1 MDFPLN
7 FIKAGDKFTTIE
19 EHIPAPLFR
28 RTFTA
33 DREAASA
40 ELIITGLGYYELYVN
55 GKKITKGPLAPYR
68 SNIDD
73 YIYYDSYDISS
84 ELSVG
89 KNVIG
94 IMLGNGIRNA
104 PGAYIWDFEKAR
116 FRGAPITAFSLT
128 VKYKDGSG
136 KTVASDA
143 DTLTAP
149 SPVIFDDLHFG
160 EYYDAR
166 LEIPGWNLP
175 DFDDSGWSRAVPAEP
190 PRGEARLCEADP
202 ITVRSVIKPVS
213 VTEYKDGSYIYDF
226 GVNTAGLCRL
236 RINGTKG
243 QKVLMRY
250 FETFVDGEPYFRN
263 NRFDPN
269 DRFQEDEYYCSGKG
283 TEEYTPHFTYHG
295 FRYVL
300 VSGITAEQANSELLT
315 YLEMSSDIKKTGDFR
330 CSDGTVNKIQE
341 ATVRSDT
348 SNFFYFPT
356 DCPQR
361 EKNGWTAD
369 ASLSAEQVLLNL
381 SPEKSYKEWM
391 RNIYKALNDRGQL
404 PGIIPTGGWGY
415 HWGNGPAWDNVIV
428 YIPYYTYKYCGDRQI
443 LEELAAP
450 LMRYLNYLFSRLDG
464 KGLIAI
470 GLGDWC
476 QVGLIEDQFKTPLVV
491 TDTILTCDIAEK
503 AAFIYGELGMEA
515 QKQFA
520 LSLAERTRAAFR
532 ENLIDKASLTV
543 EGGTQTG
550 QAMALF
556 YGMFTE
562 EEKARALDV
571 LVKYIHEADDHFDT
585 GVLGGKVIYR
595 VLAENGYVDLAYKMI
610 TRPDYPSYGNWIA
623 RGATTLWEAFYPENG
638 RILSLNHHFWGDVS
652 AWFYIYLAGMKI
664 NPTCRDTTE
673 VDIKPCFAE
682 ALSEVSAYHD
692 MPDGKISVSWNRNGS
707 KITLAIEA
715 ADKLHGKIGLPAGY
729 VFEDG
734 DTEKE
739 LKSGNY
745 TVIKN
750 IKN

>member
-1 MDFPLN
+1 M
-7 FIKAGDKFTTIE
+7 
-19 EHIPAPLFR
+19 
-28 RTFTA
+28 
-33 DREAASA
+33 
-40 ELIITGLGYYELYVN
+40 
-55 GKKITKGPLAPYR
+55 
-68 SNIDD
+68 
-73 YIYYDSYDISS
+73 
-84 ELSVG
+84 
-89 KNVIG
+89 
-94 IMLGNGIRNA
+94 
-104 PGAYIWDFEKAR
+104 
-116 FRGAPITAFSLT
+116 
-128 VKYKDGSG
+128 
-136 KTVASDA
+136 
-143 DTLTAP
+143 
-149 SPVIFDDLHFG
+149 
-160 EYYDAR
+160 
-166 LEIPGWNLP
+166 
-175 DFDDSGWSRAVPAEP
+175 
-190 PRGEARLCEADP
+190 
-202 ITVRSVIKPVS
+202 
-213 VTEYKDGSYIYDF
+213 
-226 GVNTAGLCRL
+226 
-236 RINGTKG
+236 
-243 QKVLMRY
+243 
-250 FETFVDGEPYFRN
+250 
-263 NRFDPN
+263 
-269 DRFQEDEYYCSGKG
+269 
-283 TEEYTPHFTYHG
+283 
-295 FRYVL
+295 L

-428 YIPYYTYKYCGDRQI
+428 YIPYYTYKYCGDRQM
-443 LEELAAP
+443 LEELAVP
-450 LMRYLNYLFSRLDG
+450 LMRYLNYLFTRLDD

-503 AAFIYGELGMEA
+503 AAFIYGELEMEA
-515 QKQFA
+515 QKRFA

-556 YGMFTE
+556 YGMFTD

-692 MPDGKISVSWNRNGS
+692 MPDGKISVSWNRNGG

-729 VFEDG
+729 AFEDG

-745 TVIKN
+745 TVIRK
-750 IKN
+750 

>member
-19 EHIPAPLFR
+19 EHVPAPYFR

-33 DREAASA
+33 DKEAASA
-40 ELIITGLGYYELYVN
+40 ELIITGLGYYELFVN

-73 YIYYDSYDISS
+73 YIYYDSYDIAS

-136 KTVASDA
+136 ETVVSDTE
-143 DTLTAP
+143 TLTAP

-226 GVNTAGLCRL
+226 GVNTAGLCKL
-236 RINGTKG
+236 RINGTEG

-300 VSGITAEQANSELLT
+300 VNGITAEQANSELLT

-515 QKQFA
+515 QKRFA
-520 LSLAERTRAAFR
+520 LSLAERTRDAFR
-532 ENLIDKASLTV
+532 GNLIDKASLTV

-556 YGMFTE
+556 YGMFTD

-692 MPDGKISVSWNRNGS
+692 MPDGKISVSWNRNGG

-715 ADKLHGKIGLPAGY
+715 AEKLHGKIGLPAGY
-729 VFEDG
+729 AFEDG

-750 IKN
+750 

>member
-40 ELIITGLGYYELYVN
+40 ELIITGLGYYELFVN

-73 YIYYDSYDISS
+73 YIYYDSYDIAS

-136 KTVASDA
+136 ETVVSDA

-166 LEIPGWNLP
+166 LEIPGWNMP

-190 PRGEARLCEADP
+190 PRGEARLCGADP

-213 VTEYKDGSYIYDF
+213 FTKYTDDSYIYDF

-236 RINGTKG
+236 RINGTEG
-243 QKVLMRY
+243 QKVLMRF

-269 DRFQEDEYYCSGKG
+269 DRFQEDEYYCSGEG

-300 VSGITAEQANSELLT
+300 VSGITAEQATSELLT
-315 YLEMSSDIKKTGDFR
+315 YLEMGSDIKQSGAFT
-330 CSDGTVNKIQE
+330 CSDETVNKIQE

-381 SPEKSYKEWM
+381 APEKSYKEWM

-428 YIPYYTYKYCGDRQI
+428 YIPYYTYKYCGDRQM
-443 LEELAAP
+443 LEELAVP
-450 LMRYLNYLFSRLDG
+450 LMRYLNYLFTRLDG

-515 QKQFA
+515 QKRFA
-520 LSLAERTRAAFR
+520 LSLAERTRDAFR
-532 ENLIDKASLTV
+532 GNLIDKASLTV

-556 YGMFTE
+556 YGMFTD

-692 MPDGKISVSWNRNGS
+692 MPDGKISVSWNRNGG

-715 ADKLHGKIGLPAGY
+715 AEKLHGKIGLPAGY
-729 VFEDG
+729 AFEDG

-745 TVIKN
+745 TVIRK
-750 IKN
+750 

>member
-40 ELIITGLGYYELYVN
+40 ELIITGLGYYELFVN

-73 YIYYDSYDISS
+73 YIYYDSYDIAS

-136 KTVASDA
+136 ETVVSDTE
-143 DTLTAP
+143 TLTAP

-190 PRGEARLCEADP
+190 PRGEARLCGADP

-263 NRFDPN
+263 NRFDPD

-315 YLEMSSDIKKTGDFR
+315 YLEMGSDIKQSGAFT
-330 CSDGTVNKIQE
+330 CSDETVNKIQE

-428 YIPYYTYKYCGDRQI
+428 YIPYYTYKYCGDRQM
-443 LEELAAP
+443 LEELAVP
-450 LMRYLNYLFSRLDG
+450 LMRYLNYLFTRLDG

-515 QKQFA
+515 QKRFA

-729 VFEDG
+729 AFEDG

-745 TVIKN
+745 TVIRK
-750 IKN
+750 

>member
-19 EHIPAPLFR
+19 EHIPAPYFR

-33 DREAASA
+33 DKEAASA

-73 YIYYDSYDISS
+73 YIYYDRYDIASV
-84 ELSVG
+84 LSAG

-136 KTVASDA
+136 ETVVSDTE
-143 DTLTAP
+143 TLTAP

-263 NRFDPN
+263 NRFAPD

-315 YLEMSSDIKKTGDFR
+315 YLEMGSDIKKTGDFR

-450 LMRYLNYLFSRLDG
+450 LMRYLNYLFTRLDD

-556 YGMFTE
+556 YGMFTD

-745 TVIKN
+745 TVIRK
-750 IKN
+750 

>member
-19 EHIPAPLFR
+19 EHVPAPYFR

-33 DREAASA
+33 DKEAASA
-40 ELIITGLGYYELYVN
+40 ELIITGLGYYELFVN

-73 YIYYDSYDISS
+73 YIYYDSYDIAS

-136 KTVASDA
+136 ETVVSDTE
-143 DTLTAP
+143 TLTAP

-226 GVNTAGLCRL
+226 GVNTAGLCKL
-236 RINGTKG
+236 RINGTEG

-300 VSGITAEQANSELLT
+300 VNGITAEQANSELLT

-428 YIPYYTYKYCGDRQI
+428 YIPYYTYKYCGDRQM
-443 LEELAAP
+443 LEELAVP
-450 LMRYLNYLFSRLDG
+450 LMRYLNYLFTRLDG

-515 QKQFA
+515 QKRFA
-520 LSLAERTRAAFR
+520 LSLAERTRDAFR
-532 ENLIDKASLTV
+532 GNLIDKASLTV

-556 YGMFTE
+556 YGMFTD

-692 MPDGKISVSWNRNGS
+692 MPDGKISVSWNRNGG

-715 ADKLHGKIGLPAGY
+715 AEKLHGKIGLPAGY
-729 VFEDG
+729 AFEDG

-750 IKN
+750 

>member
-19 EHIPAPLFR
+19 EHVPAPYFR

-33 DREAASA
+33 DKEAASA
-40 ELIITGLGYYELYVN
+40 ELIITGLGYYELFVN

-73 YIYYDSYDISS
+73 YIYYDSYDIAS

-104 PGAYIWDFEKAR
+104 PSAYIWDFEKAR

-136 KTVASDA
+136 ETVVSDA

-166 LEIPGWNLP
+166 LEIPGWNMP

-190 PRGEARLCEADP
+190 PRGEARLCGADP

-213 VTEYKDGSYIYDF
+213 FTKYTDDSYIYDF

-236 RINGTKG
+236 RINGTEG
-243 QKVLMRY
+243 QKVLMRF

-263 NRFDPN
+263 NRFDPD
-269 DRFQEDEYYCSGKG
+269 DRFQEDEYYCSGEG

-381 SPEKSYKEWM
+381 APEKSYKEWM

-404 PGIIPTGGWGY
+404 PGIIPAGGWGY

-515 QKQFA
+515 QKRFA
-520 LSLAERTRAAFR
+520 LSLAERTRDAFR
-532 ENLIDKASLTV
+532 GNLIDKASLTV

-556 YGMFTE
+556 YGMFTD

-692 MPDGKISVSWNRNGS
+692 MPDGKISVSWNRNGG

-729 VFEDG
+729 AFEDG

-750 IKN
+750 

>member
-19 EHIPAPLFR
+19 EHVPAPYFR

-33 DREAASA
+33 DKEAASA
-40 ELIITGLGYYELYVN
+40 ELIITGLGYYELFVN

-73 YIYYDSYDISS
+73 YIYYDSYDIAS

-136 KTVASDA
+136 ETVVSDTE
-143 DTLTAP
+143 TLTAP

-175 DFDDSGWSRAVPAEP
+175 YFDDSGWSRAVPAEP

-213 VTEYKDGSYIYDF
+213 VTKYTDDSYIYDF

-236 RINGTKG
+236 RINGTEG

-263 NRFDPN
+263 NRFDPD

-381 SPEKSYKEWM
+381 APEKSYKEWM
-391 RNIYKALNDRGQL
+391 RNIYKSLNDKGQL

-428 YIPYYTYKYCGDRQI
+428 YIPYYTYKYCGDRQM

-515 QKQFA
+515 QKRFA

-543 EGGTQTG
+543 EGGTQTA

-729 VFEDG
+729 AFEDG

-750 IKN
+750 

>member
-19 EHIPAPLFR
+19 EHVPAPYFR

-33 DREAASA
+33 DKEAASA
-40 ELIITGLGYYELYVN
+40 ELIITGLGYYELFVN

-73 YIYYDSYDISS
+73 YIYYDSYDIAS

-136 KTVASDA
+136 ETVVSDTE
-143 DTLTAP
+143 TLTAP

-166 LEIPGWNLP
+166 LEITGWNLP

-236 RINGTKG
+236 RINGTEG

-263 NRFDPN
+263 NRFDPD

-315 YLEMSSDIKKTGDFR
+315 YLEMGSDIKQSGAFT

-391 RNIYKALNDRGQL
+391 RNIYKSLNDKGQL

-428 YIPYYTYKYCGDRQI
+428 YIPYYTYKYCGDRQM

-503 AAFIYGELGMEA
+503 ATFIYGELGMEA
-515 QKQFA
+515 QKRFA

-692 MPDGKISVSWNRNGS
+692 MPDGKISVSWNRNGG

-729 VFEDG
+729 AFEDG

-745 TVIKN
+745 TVIRK
-750 IKN
+750 

>member
-7 FIKAGDKFTTIE
+7 FIKAGDKFTTVD
-19 EHIPAPLFR
+19 EHVPAPFFR

-33 DREAASA
+33 EKEMDSA
-40 ELIITGLGYYELYVN
+40 ELIITGLGYYELFVN

-73 YIYYDSYDISS
+73 YIYYDRYDVTSQ
-84 ELSVG
+84 LSGG

-104 PGAYIWDFEKAR
+104 PGAYIWEFEKAR
-116 FRGAPITAFSLT
+116 FRGAPITAFSLS
-128 VKYKDGSG
+128 VRYKDGSEE
-136 KTVASDA
+136 TVVSDT

-149 SPVIFDDLHFG
+149 SPVIFDELHFG

-190 PRGEARLCEADP
+190 PRGEARLCGADP

-213 VTEYKDGSYIYDF
+213 VTKYTDDSYIYDF

-236 RINGTKG
+236 RINGTEG

-263 NRFDPN
+263 NRFDPD

-300 VSGITAEQANSELLT
+300 VSGITADQATSQLLT
-315 YLEMSSDIKKTGDFR
+315 YLEMSSDIKQAGGFK
-330 CSDGTVNKIQE
+330 CSDETVNKIQE

-381 SPEKSYKEWM
+381 APEKSYKEWM
-391 RNIYKALNDRGQL
+391 RNIYKALNDKGQL
-404 PGIIPTGGWGY
+404 PGIVPTAGWGY

-443 LEELAAP
+443 LEELAVP
-450 LMRYLNYLFSRLDG
+450 LMRYLNYLFTRLDD

-503 AAFIYGELGMEA
+503 AAFIYGELGMEP

-520 LSLAERTRAAFR
+520 LSLAEKTRTAFR
-532 ENLIDKASLTV
+532 ENLINKDLLTV
-543 EGGTQTG
+543 EAGTQTG
-550 QAMALF
+550 QAMALY

-571 LVKYIHEADDHFDT
+571 LVGYIHEADDHFDT

-595 VLAENGYVDLAYKMI
+595 VLAENGYADLAYKMI
-610 TRPDYPSYGNWIA
+610 TRPDFPSYGNWIA

-664 NPTCRDTTE
+664 NPSCKDITE
-673 VDIKPCFAE
+673 VDIKPCFVE

-692 MPDGKISVSWNRNGS
+692 MPDGKISVSWNRNGG
-707 KITLAIEA
+707 KITLAIKA

-729 VFEDG
+729 AFEDG

-745 TVIKN
+745 SVIRK
-750 IKN
+750 

>member
-40 ELIITGLGYYELYVN
+40 ELIITGLGYYELFVN
-55 GKKITKGPLAPYR
+55 GKKITKGSLAPYR

-73 YIYYDSYDISS
+73 YIYYDSYDIAS

-136 KTVASDA
+136 ETVVSDA

-226 GVNTAGLCRL
+226 GVNTAGLCKL

-300 VSGITAEQANSELLT
+300 VSGITAEQATSELLT
-315 YLEMSSDIKKTGDFR
+315 YLEMGSDIKQSGAFT
-330 CSDGTVNKIQE
+330 CSDETVNKIQE

-381 SPEKSYKEWM
+381 APEKSYKEWM

-503 AAFIYGELGMEA
+503 AAFIYGELRMEA
-515 QKQFA
+515 QKRFA

-556 YGMFTE
+556 YGMFTD

-692 MPDGKISVSWNRNGS
+692 MPDGKISVSWNRNGGR
-707 KITLAIEA
+707 ITLAIEA
-715 ADKLHGKIGLPAGY
+715 AEKLHGKIGLPAGY
-729 VFEDG
+729 AFEDG

-745 TVIKN
+745 TVIRK
-750 IKN
+750 

>member
-19 EHIPAPLFR
+19 EHIPAPYFR

-33 DREAASA
+33 DKEAASA

-73 YIYYDSYDISS
+73 YIYYDRYDIASV
-84 ELSVG
+84 LSAG

-136 KTVASDA
+136 ETVVSDTE
-143 DTLTAP
+143 TLTAP

-166 LEIPGWNLP
+166 LEIPGWNMP

-190 PRGEARLCEADP
+190 PRGEARLCGADP

-213 VTEYKDGSYIYDF
+213 VTKYTDDSYIYDF
-226 GVNTAGLCRL
+226 GVNTAGLCSL
-236 RINGTKG
+236 RINGTEG

-263 NRFDPN
+263 NRFDPD

-428 YIPYYTYKYCGDRQI
+428 YIPYYTYKYCGDRQM
-443 LEELAAP
+443 LEELAVP
-450 LMRYLNYLFSRLDG
+450 LMRYLNYLFTRLDG
-464 KGLIAI
+464 EGLIAI

-520 LSLAERTRAAFR
+520 LSLAERTRDAFR
-532 ENLIDKASLTV
+532 GNLIDKASLTV

-556 YGMFTE
+556 YGMFTD

-715 ADKLHGKIGLPAGY
+715 AEKLHGKIGLPAGY

-745 TVIKN
+745 TVIRK
-750 IKN
+750 

>member
-33 DREAASA
+33 DKEAASA

-73 YIYYDSYDISS
+73 YIYYDSYDIAS

-116 FRGAPITAFSLT
+116 FRGAPITAFSLS
-128 VKYKDGSG
+128 VRYKDGSG
-136 KTVASDA
+136 ETVVSDTE
-143 DTLTAP
+143 TLTAP

-166 LEIPGWNLP
+166 LEIPGWNMP

-226 GVNTAGLCRL
+226 GVNTAGLCKL
-236 RINGTKG
+236 RINGTDG

-269 DRFQEDEYYCSGKG
+269 DRFQEDEYYCSGEG

-381 SPEKSYKEWM
+381 APEKSYKEWM

-428 YIPYYTYKYCGDRQI
+428 YIPYYTYKYCGDRQM

-464 KGLIAI
+464 EGLIAI

-556 YGMFTE
+556 YGMFTD

-692 MPDGKISVSWNRNGS
+692 MPDGKISVSWNRNGG

-715 ADKLHGKIGLPAGY
+715 AEKLHGKIGLPAGY
-729 VFEDG
+729 AFEDG

-745 TVIKN
+745 TVIRK
-750 IKN
+750 

>member
-7 FIKAGDKFTTIE
+7 FIKAGDKFTTVE
-19 EHIPAPLFR
+19 EHVPAPYFR

-33 DREAASA
+33 DKETASA

-73 YIYYDSYDISS
+73 YIYYDRYDIASV
-84 ELSVG
+84 LSAG

-136 KTVASDA
+136 ETVVSDA

-166 LEIPGWNLP
+166 LEIPGWNMP

-190 PRGEARLCEADP
+190 PRGEARLCGADP

-213 VTEYKDGSYIYDF
+213 VTKYTDGSYIYDF

-236 RINGTKG
+236 RINGTEG

-263 NRFDPN
+263 NRFDPD

-315 YLEMSSDIKKTGDFR
+315 YLEISSDIKKTGDFR

-428 YIPYYTYKYCGDRQI
+428 YIPYYTYKYCGDRQM
-443 LEELAAP
+443 LEELAVP

-515 QKQFA
+515 QKRFA

-556 YGMFTE
+556 YGMFTD

-692 MPDGKISVSWNRNGS
+692 MPDGKISVSWNRNGG

-715 ADKLHGKIGLPAGY
+715 AEKLHGKIGLPAGY

-745 TVIKN
+745 TVIRK
-750 IKN
+750 

>member
-19 EHIPAPLFR
+19 EHVPAPYFR

-33 DREAASA
+33 DKEAASA

-190 PRGEARLCEADP
+190 PRGEARLCGADP

-213 VTEYKDGSYIYDF
+213 VTKYTDDSYIYDF

-236 RINGTKG
+236 RINGTEG

-300 VSGITAEQANSELLT
+300 VSGITAEQATSELLT
-315 YLEMSSDIKKTGDFR
+315 YLEMGSDIKQSGAFT
-330 CSDGTVNKIQE
+330 CSDETVNKIQE

-381 SPEKSYKEWM
+381 APEKSYKEWM
-391 RNIYKALNDRGQL
+391 RNIYKSLNDKGQL

-428 YIPYYTYKYCGDRQI
+428 YIPYYTYKYCGDRQM

-450 LMRYLNYLFSRLDG
+450 LMRYLNYLFTRLDD

-503 AAFIYGELGMEA
+503 AAFIYGELGMEV
-515 QKQFA
+515 QKRFA

-556 YGMFTE
+556 YGMFTD

-623 RGATTLWEAFYPENG
+623 RGATTLWEAFHPENG

-692 MPDGKISVSWNRNGS
+692 MPDGKISVSWNRNGG

-715 ADKLHGKIGLPAGY
+715 AEKLHGKIGLPAGY
-729 VFEDG
+729 AFEDG

-750 IKN
+750 

>member
-40 ELIITGLGYYELYVN
+40 ELIITGLGYYELFVN

-73 YIYYDSYDISS
+73 YIYYDSYDIAS

-136 KTVASDA
+136 ETVVSDTE
-143 DTLTAP
+143 TLTAP

-236 RINGTKG
+236 RINGTEG

-300 VSGITAEQANSELLT
+300 VSGITAEQATSELLT
-315 YLEMSSDIKKTGDFR
+315 YLEMGSDIKQSGAFT

-515 QKQFA
+515 QKRFA

-571 LVKYIHEADDHFDT
+571 LVKYIHDADDHFDT

-715 ADKLHGKIGLPAGY
+715 AEKLHGKIGLPAGY
-729 VFEDG
+729 AFEDG

-750 IKN
+750 

>member
-1 MDFPLN
+1 MDFPID
-7 FIKAGDKFTTIE
+7 FIKMGEKFTSIE
-19 EHIPAPLFR
+19 EHIPAPYFR

-33 DREAASA
+33 DKEIASA
-40 ELIITGLGYYELYVN
+40 ELIVTGLGYYELYFN
-55 GKKITKGPLAPYR
+55 GEKITKGMLAPYR

-73 YIYYDSYDISS
+73 YIYYDRYDVSS
-84 ELSVG
+84 KICCG

-116 FRGAPITAFSLT
+116 FRGAPITAFSLLL
-128 VKYKDGSG
+128 KYADGTEES
-136 KTVASDA
+136 VVSDT

-166 LEIPGWNLP
+166 LEIPGWNTP
-175 DFDDSGWSRAVPAEP
+175 DFDDSGWSHAISAEA
-190 PRGEARLCEADP
+190 PRGEARICEADP

-213 VTEYKDGSYIYDF
+213 VTRYDNESYIYDF
-226 GVNTAGLCRL
+226 GVNTAGLCKL
-236 RINGTKG
+236 KIKGAAG
-243 QKVLMRY
+243 QKVLMRH
-250 FETFVDGEPYFRN
+250 FETFVDGKPYFRN
-263 NRFDPN
+263 NRFNPD
-269 DRFQEDEYYCSGKG
+269 DRFQEDEYYCSGEG

-300 VSGITAEQANSELLT
+300 VSGISAEQATEELLT
-315 YLEMSSDIKKTGDFR
+315 YLEMSSDIKQSGEFT
-330 CSDGTVNKIQE
+330 CSDETVNKIQE

-369 ASLSAEQVLLNL
+369 AALSAEQLLLNL
-381 SPEKSYKEWM
+381 APEKSYKEWM
-391 RNIYKALNDRGQL
+391 RNIYKSINDKGQL
-404 PGIIPTGGWGY
+404 PGIVPNTGWGY

-428 YIPYYTYKYCGDRQI
+428 YIPYYTYKYSGDRQI
-443 LEELAAP
+443 LEELATP
-450 LMRYLNYLFSRLDG
+450 LMRYLNYLFTRLDE

-503 AAFIYGELGMEA
+503 AAFIYGELGQEP
-515 QKQFA
+515 QRQFA
-520 LSLAERTRAAFR
+520 LALAEKTRKAFR
-532 ENLIDKASLTV
+532 DNLIDFNTYTV
-543 EGGTQTG
+543 NGATQTA
-550 QAMALF
+550 QAMAI
-556 YGMFTE
+556 YYRMFTE
-562 EEKARALDV
+562 EEKPCALEV
-571 LVKYIHEADDHFDT
+571 LLGYIHDADDHFDT

-595 VLAENGYVDLAYKMI
+595 VLAENGYAELAYKMI

-623 RGATTLWEAFYPENG
+623 RGATTLWEAFHPENG

-652 AWFYIYLAGMKI
+652 AWFYIYLAGLRI
-664 NPTCRDTTE
+664 NPTCRDVTE
-673 VDIKPCFAE
+673 VDINPYFVKVLKNVF
-682 ALSEVSAYHD
+682 AYHD
-692 MPDGKISVSWNRNGS
+692 TPVGRISVSWKRTENG
-707 KITLAIEA
+707 INLEIEVT
-715 ADKLHGKIGLPAGY
+715 DKLHGKIALPEGF
-729 VFEDG
+729 VFEDR
-734 DTEKE
+734 TSEKE

-745 TVIKN
+745 MVVAE
-750 IKN
+750 

>member
-7 FIKAGDKFTTIE
+7 FIKARDKFTTIE

-40 ELIITGLGYYELYVN
+40 ELIITGLGYYELFVN

-73 YIYYDSYDISS
+73 YIYYDSYDIAS
-84 ELSVG
+84 ELSAG

-136 KTVASDA
+136 ETVVSDTE
-143 DTLTAP
+143 TLTAP

-236 RINGTKG
+236 RINGTEG

-263 NRFDPN
+263 NRFDPD

-315 YLEMSSDIKKTGDFR
+315 YLEMGSDIKQSGAFT
-330 CSDGTVNKIQE
+330 CSDETVNKIQE

-428 YIPYYTYKYCGDRQI
+428 YIPYYTYKYCGDRQM
-443 LEELAAP
+443 LEELAVP
-450 LMRYLNYLFSRLDG
+450 LMRYLNYLFTRLDG

-515 QKQFA
+515 QKRFA

-692 MPDGKISVSWNRNGS
+692 MPDGKISVSWNRNGG

-715 ADKLHGKIGLPAGY
+715 AEKLHGKIGLPAGY

-745 TVIKN
+745 TVIRK
-750 IKN
+750 

>member
-7 FIKAGDKFTTIE
+7 FIKARDKFTTIE

-40 ELIITGLGYYELYVN
+40 ELIITGLGYYELFVN

-73 YIYYDSYDISS
+73 YIYYDSYDIAS

-136 KTVASDA
+136 ETVVSDA

-166 LEIPGWNLP
+166 LEIPGWNMP

-226 GVNTAGLCRL
+226 GVNTAGLCKL

-243 QKVLMRY
+243 QKVLMRF

-263 NRFDPN
+263 NRFDPD

-428 YIPYYTYKYCGDRQI
+428 YIPYYTYKYCGDRQM

-450 LMRYLNYLFSRLDG
+450 LMRYLNYLFTRLDG

-515 QKQFA
+515 QKRFA

-692 MPDGKISVSWNRNGS
+692 MPDGKISVSWNRNGG

-715 ADKLHGKIGLPAGY
+715 AEKLHGKIGLPAGY

-745 TVIKN
+745 TVIRK
-750 IKN
+750 

>member
-40 ELIITGLGYYELYVN
+40 ELIITGLGYYELFVN

-73 YIYYDSYDISS
+73 YIYYDSYDIAS
-84 ELSVG
+84 ELLVG

-136 KTVASDA
+136 ETVVSDA

-166 LEIPGWNLP
+166 LEIPGWNMP

-190 PRGEARLCEADP
+190 PRGEARLCGADP

-213 VTEYKDGSYIYDF
+213 VTKYTDDSYIYDF

-236 RINGTKG
+236 RINGTEG

-269 DRFQEDEYYCSGKG
+269 DRFQEDEYYCSGEG

-300 VSGITAEQANSELLT
+300 VSGITAEQATSELLT
-315 YLEMSSDIKKTGDFR
+315 YLEMGSDIKQSGAFT
-330 CSDGTVNKIQE
+330 CSDETVNKIQE

-381 SPEKSYKEWM
+381 APEKSYKEWM

-443 LEELAAP
+443 LEELAVP

-515 QKQFA
+515 QKRFA

-556 YGMFTE
+556 YGMFTD

-571 LVKYIHEADDHFDT
+571 LVKYIHDADDHFDT

-692 MPDGKISVSWNRNGS
+692 MPDGKISVSWNRNGG

-715 ADKLHGKIGLPAGY
+715 AEKLHGKIGLPAGY
-729 VFEDG
+729 AFEDG

-745 TVIKN
+745 TVIRK
-750 IKN
+750 

>member
-19 EHIPAPLFR
+19 EHVPAPYFR

-40 ELIITGLGYYELYVN
+40 ELIITGLGYYELFVN
-55 GKKITKGPLAPYR
+55 GKKITKGSLAPYR

-73 YIYYDSYDISS
+73 YIYYDSYDIAS

-136 KTVASDA
+136 ETVVSDTE
-143 DTLTAP
+143 TLTAP

-236 RINGTKG
+236 RINGTEG

-263 NRFDPN
+263 NRFDPD
-269 DRFQEDEYYCSGKG
+269 DRFQEDEYYCSGEG

-300 VSGITAEQANSELLT
+300 VSGITAEQATSELLT
-315 YLEMSSDIKKTGDFR
+315 YLEMGSDIKQSGAFT
-330 CSDGTVNKIQE
+330 CSDETVNKIQE

-381 SPEKSYKEWM
+381 APEKSYKEWM
-391 RNIYKALNDRGQL
+391 RNIYKSLNDKGQL

-428 YIPYYTYKYCGDRQI
+428 YIPYYIYKYRGDRQI

-450 LMRYLNYLFSRLDG
+450 LMRYLNYLFTRLDG

-532 ENLIDKASLTV
+532 GNLIDKASLTV
-543 EGGTQTG
+543 EGGTQTA

-715 ADKLHGKIGLPAGY
+715 AEKLHGKIGLPAGY
-729 VFEDG
+729 AFEDG

-745 TVIKN
+745 TVIRK
-750 IKN
+750 

>member
-19 EHIPAPLFR
+19 EHIPAPYFR

-33 DREAASA
+33 DKEAASA
-40 ELIITGLGYYELYVN
+40 ELIITGLGYYELFVN

-73 YIYYDSYDISS
+73 YIYYDSYDIAS

-136 KTVASDA
+136 ETVVSDTE
-143 DTLTAP
+143 TLTAP

-166 LEIPGWNLP
+166 LEIPGWNMP

-226 GVNTAGLCRL
+226 GVNTAGLCKL
-236 RINGTKG
+236 RINGTDG

-263 NRFDPN
+263 NRFDPD

-300 VSGITAEQANSELLT
+300 VSGITAEQATSELLT

-330 CSDGTVNKIQE
+330 CSDETVNKIQE

-381 SPEKSYKEWM
+381 APEKSYKEWM

-515 QKQFA
+515 QKRFA
-520 LSLAERTRAAFR
+520 LSLAERTRDAFR

-543 EGGTQTG
+543 EGGTQTA

-556 YGMFTE
+556 YGMFTD

-610 TRPDYPSYGNWIA
+610 TRPDYPSYANWIA
-623 RGATTLWEAFYPENG
+623 RGATTLWEAFYPGNG

-715 ADKLHGKIGLPAGY
+715 ADKLHGKIGLSAGY
-729 VFEDG
+729 AFEDG

>member
-7 FIKAGDKFTTIE
+7 FIKARDKFTTIE

-40 ELIITGLGYYELYVN
+40 ELIITGLGYYELFVN

-236 RINGTKG
+236 RINGTEG

-263 NRFDPN
+263 NRFDPD

-391 RNIYKALNDRGQL
+391 RNIYKSLNDKGQL

-428 YIPYYTYKYCGDRQI
+428 YIPYYTYKYCGDRQM
-443 LEELAAP
+443 LEELAVP
-450 LMRYLNYLFSRLDG
+450 LMRYLNYLFTRLDG

-515 QKQFA
+515 QKRFA
-520 LSLAERTRAAFR
+520 LSLAERTRDAFR

-543 EGGTQTG
+543 EGGTQTA

-692 MPDGKISVSWNRNGS
+692 MPDGKISVSWNRNGG

-715 ADKLHGKIGLPAGY
+715 AEKLHGKIGLPAGY

-745 TVIKN
+745 TVIRK
-750 IKN
+750 

>member
-40 ELIITGLGYYELYVN
+40 ELIITGLGYYELFVN

-73 YIYYDSYDISS
+73 YIYYDSYDIAS

-136 KTVASDA
+136 ETVVSDA

-190 PRGEARLCEADP
+190 PRGEARLCGADP

-236 RINGTKG
+236 RINGTEG

-263 NRFDPN
+263 NRFDPD

-315 YLEMSSDIKKTGDFR
+315 YLEMGSDIKQSGAFT
-330 CSDGTVNKIQE
+330 CSDETVNKIQE

-515 QKQFA
+515 QKRFA

-692 MPDGKISVSWNRNGS
+692 MPDGKISVSWNRNGG

-715 ADKLHGKIGLPAGY
+715 AEKLHGKIGLPAGY
-729 VFEDG
+729 AFEDG

-745 TVIKN
+745 TVIRK
-750 IKN
+750 

>member
-19 EHIPAPLFR
+19 EHVPAPLFR

-40 ELIITGLGYYELYVN
+40 ELIITGLGYYELFVN

-73 YIYYDSYDISS
+73 YIYYDSYDIAS

-136 KTVASDA
+136 ETVVSDTE
-143 DTLTAP
+143 TLTAP

-190 PRGEARLCEADP
+190 PRGEARLCGADP

-236 RINGTKG
+236 RINGTEG

-263 NRFDPN
+263 NRFDPD

-315 YLEMSSDIKKTGDFR
+315 YLEMGSDIKQSGAFT
-330 CSDGTVNKIQE
+330 CSDETVNKIQE

-391 RNIYKALNDRGQL
+391 RNIYKSLNDKGQL

-515 QKQFA
+515 QKRFA
-520 LSLAERTRAAFR
+520 LSLAERTRDAFR

-745 TVIKN
+745 TVIRK
-750 IKN
+750 

>member
-19 EHIPAPLFR
+19 EHVPAPYFR

-33 DREAASA
+33 DKEAASA
-40 ELIITGLGYYELYVN
+40 ELIITGLGYYELFVN

-73 YIYYDSYDISS
+73 YIYYDSYDIAS

-116 FRGAPITAFSLT
+116 FRGAPITAFSLS
-128 VKYKDGSG
+128 VRYKDGSG
-136 KTVASDA
+136 ETVVSDTE
-143 DTLTAP
+143 TLTAP

-190 PRGEARLCEADP
+190 PRGEARLCGADP

-213 VTEYKDGSYIYDF
+213 FTKYTDDSYIYDF

-236 RINGTKG
+236 RINGTEG

-263 NRFDPN
+263 NRFDPD
-269 DRFQEDEYYCSGKG
+269 DRFQEDEYYCSGEG

-381 SPEKSYKEWM
+381 APEKSYKEWM
-391 RNIYKALNDRGQL
+391 RNIYKSLNDKGQL

-428 YIPYYTYKYCGDRQI
+428 YIPYYTYKYCGDRQM

-515 QKQFA
+515 QKRFA

-556 YGMFTE
+556 YGMFTD

-692 MPDGKISVSWNRNGS
+692 MPDGKISVSWNRNGG

-715 ADKLHGKIGLPAGY
+715 AEKLHGKIGLPAGY
-729 VFEDG
+729 AFEDG

-750 IKN
+750 

>member
-33 DREAASA
+33 DKEAASA

-73 YIYYDSYDISS
+73 YIYYDSYDIAS

-116 FRGAPITAFSLT
+116 FRGAPITAFSLS
-128 VKYKDGSG
+128 VRYKDGSG
-136 KTVASDA
+136 ETVVSDTE
-143 DTLTAP
+143 TLTAP

-236 RINGTKG
+236 RINGTEG

-269 DRFQEDEYYCSGKG
+269 DRFQEDEYYCSGEG

-315 YLEMSSDIKKTGDFR
+315 YLEMGSDIKQSGAFT
-330 CSDGTVNKIQE
+330 CSDETVNKIQE

-391 RNIYKALNDRGQL
+391 RNIYKSLNDKGQL

-428 YIPYYTYKYCGDRQI
+428 YIPYYTYKYCGDRQM

-515 QKQFA
+515 QKRFA

-543 EGGTQTG
+543 EGGTQTA

-556 YGMFTE
+556 YGMFTD

-692 MPDGKISVSWNRNGS
+692 MPDGKISVSWNRNGG

-729 VFEDG
+729 AFEDG

-745 TVIKN
+745 TVIRK
-750 IKN
+750 

>member
-7 FIKAGDKFTTIE
+7 FIKAGDKFTTVE
-19 EHIPAPLFR
+19 EHVPAPYFR

-33 DREAASA
+33 DKEAASA

-73 YIYYDSYDISS
+73 YIYYDSYDIAS

-116 FRGAPITAFSLT
+116 FRGAPITAFSLS
-128 VKYKDGSG
+128 VRYKDGSG
-136 KTVASDA
+136 ETVVSDTE
-143 DTLTAP
+143 TLTAP

-213 VTEYKDGSYIYDF
+213 VTKYTDDSYIYDF
-226 GVNTAGLCRL
+226 GVNTAGLCKL

-243 QKVLMRY
+243 QKVLMRF

-269 DRFQEDEYYCSGKG
+269 DRFQEDEYYCSGEG

-315 YLEMSSDIKKTGDFR
+315 YLEMGSDIKQSGAFT
-330 CSDGTVNKIQE
+330 CSDETVNKIQE

-428 YIPYYTYKYCGDRQI
+428 YIPYYTYKYCGDRQM
-443 LEELAAP
+443 LEELAVP
-450 LMRYLNYLFSRLDG
+450 LMRYLNYLFTRLDG

-515 QKQFA
+515 QKRFA

-532 ENLIDKASLTV
+532 ENLIDKASLAV

-623 RGATTLWEAFYPENG
+623 RGATTLWEAFYPENE

-692 MPDGKISVSWNRNGS
+692 MPDGKISVSWNRNGG

-715 ADKLHGKIGLPAGY
+715 AEKLHGKIGLPAGY

-750 IKN
+750 